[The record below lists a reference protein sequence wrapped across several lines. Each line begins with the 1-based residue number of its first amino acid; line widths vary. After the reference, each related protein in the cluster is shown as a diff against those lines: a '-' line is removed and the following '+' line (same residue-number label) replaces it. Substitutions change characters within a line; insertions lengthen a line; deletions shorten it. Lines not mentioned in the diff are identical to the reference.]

1 MGNTTKTFHIFFRT
15 NTGLLNS
22 VPLQSCS
29 DHTFRPRWVNRIS
42 FGNIKK
48 LRFLLS
54 TSIFRVFR
62 VSKSFICVV
71 WVKFVMYS
79 CLCNSFQVWYFGLNV
94 RILYV
99 VLWERLYLK
108 GWCRVVVEM
117 RFFLSISILPFALDR
132 MHDMTNIHTSP
143 KHSVHILQPKRA
155 IANKKR
161 ANVSDGHET
170 SLAEYISSGKVNDPN
185 EYKTFTN
192 VEDLK
197 KYLHTQ
203 VK

>member
-22 VPLQSCS
+22 VPLQFCS

-54 TSIFRVFR
+54 TSFFRVFR

-71 WVKFVMYS
+71 WIKFVMYS

-94 RILYV
+94 H
-99 VLWERLYLK
+99 VLVEMSQLWRGIIFVCESSVDVFSWLYL
-108 GWCRVVVEM
+108 EM
-117 RFFLSISILPFALDR
+117 IYLLFVFNYLCSIFQMRIYSWSHAW
-132 MHDMTNIHTSP
+132 SE
-143 KHSVHILQPKRA
+143 
-155 IANKKR
+155 
-161 ANVSDGHET
+161 SDKERG
-170 SLAEYISSGKVNDPN
+170 ARI
-185 EYKTFTN
+185 
-192 VEDLK
+192 
-197 KYLHTQ
+197 
-203 VK
+203 